1 MILRASRFLPGLAVL
16 SALFAACAQ
25 GELKG
30 GSGGGSECDRRIEC
44 PAGEACQD
52 GECVPEGNQ
61 GQGGGNPYG
70 YDACCAASN
79 APGCGAPNIES
90 CVCAFDDYCCTSAW
104 DVECVTRAIAC
115 GACDAA
121 AGVATGSGV
130 GPATTSSGAASGA
143 GGGSSSTSATSAA
156 STSSASSGGGGGDC
170 CMPNGS
176 PGCNDVAIESCVCGA
191 DLFCCDTAWDAACV
205 DGAMACGG
213 CGGSSAASSSSS
225 SGGGSSAC
233 CLTSSL
239 PGCSDAPVE
248 ACVCTLDPYCC
259 DTAWDSTCV
268 SEAENDCSA
277 VCF

>member
-16 SALFAACAQ
+16 TALFAACAQ

-30 GSGGGSECDRRIEC
+30 GSGGGSECDRRVEC
-44 PAGEACQD
+44 PSGESCQD

-61 GQGGGNPYG
+61 GQGGGGNPYG
-70 YDACCAASN
+70 YDACCAASSD
-79 APGCGAPNIES
+79 PGCGAPNIEI

-115 GACDAA
+115 GAC
-121 AGVATGSGV
+121 AGATGAGTGSAVGATTGAGTTSGV
-130 GPATTSSGAASGA
+130 GA
-143 GGGSSSTSATSAA
+143 SSSTSATSGA
-156 STSSASSGGGGGDC
+156 STSVASSSSSGGGGGDC
-170 CMPNGS
+170 CTQNAL
-176 PGCNDVAIESCVCGA
+176 PGCNDVSIESCVCGA
-191 DLFCCDTAWDAACV
+191 DPFCCDTAWDLACV
-205 DGAMACGG
+205 DGAAACGG
-213 CGGSSAASSSSS
+213 CGGSASSSS

-248 ACVCTLDPYCC
+248 TCVCGLDPYCC
-259 DTAWDSTCV
+259 DTEWDSTCV
-268 SEAENDCSA
+268 GEAQNDCGA